1 MSKPLQ
7 LLHTLLSPVLLH
19 HTHRDPDKFQTIS
32 NEAYNTVVQG
42 KADPTTS
49 SSQPATAAAD
59 YEPV

>member
-19 HTHRDPDKFQTIS
+19 HTHRDPDKFQTTS

-42 KADPTTS
+42 KADPTS
-49 SSQPATAAAD
+49 SSQPATAATD
-59 YEPV
+59 YEQV